1 MDPMYALTLIA
12 TGLGLVDKFYD
23 VAKKWQGEEA
33 GEHSVTVDREQDR
46 IIIRDHTHVQEIGA
60 QELELSAFDQQRHDA
75 LRRRIDTLWTQY
87 NAIDVARASAAA
99 DEAAR
104 LAAQME
110 ALRGQ
115 LCPDFRSMVRIYE
128 AALQRS
134 LPDHYTLH
142 DICP

>member
-110 ALRGQ
+110 NLKGQ
-115 LCPDFRSMVRIYE
+115 L
-128 AALQRS
+128 
-134 LPDHYTLH
+134 
-142 DICP
+142 